1 MSHHALYLSILLS
14 ERLKIVLL
22 LIFCSLF
29 ILNCPYDLPSCCH
42 PLLSRDMYMVTREKM
57 LLAYLKEL
65 AKIVQ
70 SLMFERLGKSNN
82 NYVLYG
88 ILTIG
93 SETVPNLLVI
103 SSCIDHSNAATK
115 TNKFNKLLQKL
126 DELINLL
133 NNRDSPIS
141 LVSTIRL

>member
-1 MSHHALYLSILLS
+1 
-14 ERLKIVLL
+14 
-22 LIFCSLF
+22 
-29 ILNCPYDLPSCCH
+29 
-42 PLLSRDMYMVTREKM
+42 
-57 LLAYLKEL
+57 
-65 AKIVQ
+65 
-70 SLMFERLGKSNN
+70 MFERLGKSNN

-103 SSCIDHSNAATK
+103 SSCIDHSNATTK

-126 DELINLL
+126 DELIKETNLL
-133 NNRDSPIS
+133 NNRDSLIS